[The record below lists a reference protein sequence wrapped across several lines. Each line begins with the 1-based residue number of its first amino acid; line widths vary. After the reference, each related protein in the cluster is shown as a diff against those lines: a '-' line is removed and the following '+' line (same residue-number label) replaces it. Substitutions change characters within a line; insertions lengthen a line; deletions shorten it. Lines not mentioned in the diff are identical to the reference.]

1 VYKHGVWGEE
11 IGLKCEEIV
20 FDCTGVYNG
29 DAYNDSCGVCDAD
42 PTNDCARDCHGI
54 FGGDAYL
61 DGCYVCDD
69 NVYND
74 CPYEFTIEFV
84 AGAFDT
90 ASSNFDYPAL
100 KDAVENALC
109 EHFESVFSNTICSV
123 TSMLMLDGRRR
134 RLSIDPPILPDNT
147 TNTSHVAVLK
157 HASVVA
163 FVSVIN
169 AINQAH
175 YDLLN
180 ETTPIAVSD
189 EAVALVSSLEAAELQ
204 TSIANNLM
212 DSNHEAMANE
222 VAITDYSIDDGV
234 QHAPETVDDDDSGSK
249 WDWLTETHTLIGVAV
264 GAACMLIL
272 ALVLRYACRSSVKPS
287 QELDLTSSS
296 SSSNK
301 GTINTLCDDDEH
313 RGIELPKTPSHSL
326 DIVFGNE
333 GDDIDSTTGV

>member
-1 VYKHGVWGEE
+1 M
-11 IGLKCEEIV
+11 
-20 FDCTGVYNG
+20 
-29 DAYNDSCGVCDAD
+29 
-42 PTNDCARDCHGI
+42 
-54 FGGDAYL
+54 
-61 DGCYVCDD
+61 
-69 NVYND
+69 YND

-109 EHFESVFSNTICSV
+109 EHFESVFANTICSV
-123 TSMLMLDGRRR
+123 TSMLMLDVNR

-189 EAVALVSSLEAAELQ
+189 EAAALVSSLKAAELQ

-222 VAITDYSIDDGV
+222 VAV
-234 QHAPETVDDDDSGSK
+234 
-249 WDWLTETHTLIGVAV
+249 TELIPDILVELSPTTFPFAVISPSTLSPTP
-264 GAACMLIL
+264 LIS
-272 ALVLRYACRSSVKPS
+272 CNSS
-287 QELDLTSSS
+287 DL
-296 SSSNK
+296 
-301 GTINTLCDDDEH
+301 
-313 RGIELPKTPSHSL
+313 
-326 DIVFGNE
+326 
-333 GDDIDSTTGV
+333 